1 MFWDQLTSPEIDAL
15 DRNIPVIL
23 PVAATE
29 QHGPHLPLATDRMI
43 GEHFCRRLNKSIPDS
58 VLILPCVSIGCSEH
72 HTDFAGSLS
81 VQHTTFLAQLT
92 DVANCVV
99 KYGFKNLLVFNS
111 HGGNQAIG
119 QTFLEAFGYRN
130 PSCRIALATWWRLAI
145 AALKQLSD
153 TAPGG
158 TGHAGELETSL
169 MLLIAPELVRLDKIQ
184 PKVNTPTF
192 GWADGDMLY
201 GAAASLYESMKQKTP
216 NGTFGEPRAGSQ
228 EKGERITIAVTKA
241 LEGIVLDLYK
251 ADRFI

>member
-15 DRNIPVIL
+15 DRNIPVVL

-43 GEHFCRRLNKSIPDS
+43 GEHFCRALDQQMPDS
-58 VLILPCVSIGCSEH
+58 VLILPIVSVGCSEH

-119 QTFLEAFGYRN
+119 QTFLEVFGYRN
-130 PSCRIALATWWRLAI
+130 PQCRVALLTWWRLAL
-145 AALKQLSD
+145 AELKEISE
-153 TAPGG
+153 TGPGG
-158 TGHAGELETSL
+158 AGHAGEMETSL
-169 MLLIAPELVRLDKIQ
+169 MLLIAPDLVRTDRIQ
-184 PKVNTPTF
+184 PKANLPTF
-192 GWADGDMLY
+192 DWAEADMLNGAPAGIY
-201 GAAASLYESMKQKTP
+201 QTMKQRTPNGAFGEPAAAS
-216 NGTFGEPRAGSQ
+216 R
-228 EKGERITIAVTKA
+228 EKGARITAVVLDA
-241 LEGIVLDLYK
+241 LVGIVSTLRK
-251 ADRFI
+251 GGSK